1 MATRN
6 NSPQNTCS
14 AEALRQVFETA
25 VVEIHQPDLIKRRL
39 PIVQRNRQAAAL
51 SGRRLELS
59 GRQGKACGIRCGSG
73 LGPTVE
79 AFTIFSALK
88 GGFP

>member
-6 NSPQNTCS
+6 NSPQNTSS

-51 SGRRLELS
+51 HCQDGREKRAVSDAAQALAQLWKLS
-59 GRQGKACGIRCGSG
+59 
-73 LGPTVE
+73 P
-79 AFTIFSALK
+79 FSAR
-88 GGFP
+88 

>member
-39 PIVQRNRQAAAL
+39 PIVQRHRPAAAL
-51 SGRRLELS
+51 KYRTAGKSVRYQMRLRPWLN
-59 GRQGKACGIRCGSG
+59 CGSFHHFQRAKG
-73 LGPTVE
+73 
-79 AFTIFSALK
+79 AF
-88 GGFP
+88 P

>member
-39 PIVQRNRQAAAL
+39 PIGQRNRQAAAL
-51 SGRRLELS
+51 HCQDGREKRAVSDAAQALAQLWKLS
-59 GRQGKACGIRCGSG
+59 S
-73 LGPTVE
+73 
-79 AFTIFSALK
+79 FSAR
-88 GGFP
+88 

>member
-39 PIVQRNRQAAAL
+39 PIVQRNRQAAGLNCQDGREKRAVSDAAQAL
-51 SGRRLELS
+51 AQLWKLS
-59 GRQGKACGIRCGSG
+59 
-73 LGPTVE
+73 P
-79 AFTIFSALK
+79 FSAR
-88 GGFP
+88 

>member
-6 NSPQNTCS
+6 HALQNTCS

-51 SGRRLELS
+51 NCPDGREKRALS
-59 GRQGKACGIRCGSG
+59 DAAQALAQLWKLS
-73 LGPTVE
+73 P
-79 AFTIFSALK
+79 FSAR
-88 GGFP
+88 